1 MNGNRKGKIHYKWN
15 TFLFNVWIP
24 EGIIIDLGVPFRDMS
39 RQAVRSPRRDP
50 VATLLLDDYWDIWA
64 SPSFGETISH
74 MLHVWYIYQHLGDL
88 LANVGKYSVHSMHG
102 AMGIIP
108 NPSSTTLCGNI
119 DRGFSFIPWA
129 YGIIPSLYIQ
139 VSSCSLPSMVPSS
152 CFGQQKRYPRIRW
165 SQNVKMG
172 CI

>member
-1 MNGNRKGKIHYKWN
+1 MEHFPVQRLN
-15 TFLFNVWIP
+15 TGGYNHWFGGAFQ
-24 EGIIIDLGVPFRDMS
+24 GHVPTS
-39 RQAVRSPRRDP
+39 CTLTTGWPRGD
-50 VATLLLDDYWDIWA
+50 
-64 SPSFGETISH
+64 SSFGWILGYLGIPIFWWNHIPYAPCMVYLSTFGWFVGQ
-74 MLHVWYIYQHLGDL
+74 MLVNIPCIPCMEH
-88 LANVGKYSVHSMHG
+88 
-102 AMGIIP
+102 MGIIP